1 MEGSINEIELNYAT
15 DNYVDE
21 RDNRLQDAIDRET
34 AILATHIDDTHDR
47 IDSMEAA
54 NTAAHN
60 TLRDRINEAEVTNGL
75 ARAMTITDMEENSRK
90 IDAIIAG
97 RLLGALAVERGGGVQ
112 ETALAIAAIQTQNV
126 VQQDVHNLREAVRC
140 FRSVFSEQQNTIV
153 DQCNLLR
160 REVMRLNTVNTNTQA
175 QLNTLE
181 DRINRIPAESWPI

>member
-1 MEGSINEIELNYAT
+1 
-15 DNYVDE
+15 
-21 RDNRLQDAIDRET
+21 
-34 AILATHIDDTHDR
+34 
-47 IDSMEAA
+47 
-54 NTAAHN
+54 
-60 TLRDRINEAEVTNGL
+60 
-75 ARAMTITDMEENSRK
+75 MTITDLEENSRK

-160 REVMRLNTVNTNTQA
+160 REVVRLNTVNTNTQT
-175 QLNTLE
+175 QLNT
-181 DRINRIPAESWPI
+181 